1 MISTWLWSRMPGA
14 TWLKILLLIVVIAA
28 IVMVLFEWVFPWV
41 STLLPI
47 QDPTI
52 EEAP

>member
-1 MISTWLWSRMPGA
+1 MISTWLWSRIPGPTA
-14 TWLKILLLIVVIAA
+14 LKILLLIVVIAA
-28 IVMVLFEWVFPWV
+28 VVMVLFEWVFPWI
-41 STLLPI
+41 STVIPI